1 MQFKSDLP
9 RAALLRC
16 WVLLL
21 VGYTL
26 SGCDSAPGPA
36 DALERPPVVSSFSYA
51 PKQLNLVDVAP
62 GELEDGTIE
71 VAFTASAAVDTRG
84 GAVSLDRVI
93 FVLRPPTQNAAPV
106 AFERMETA
114 GNDLYEIN
122 QTLTLD
128 AGEVGNYTMS
138 IYAVDANGQLSN
150 QVLGTFQLIN
160 EGSPPVID
168 SLVVPDTIVRPTTGE
183 KEELFIAVVS
193 DPDGLNNIAG
203 VVFWN
208 VARPDITFSL
218 FDDGESSGDETAG
231 DGRYTTTVVIGSG
244 NAAGINRFA
253 FQATDRA
260 GLKSEVVV
268 KEITIQ

>member
-26 SGCDSAPGPA
+26 SGCDTAPGPA
-36 DALERPPVVSSFSYA
+36 DAIERPPVVSSFSYA

-62 GELEDGTIE
+62 GELDDGTID
-71 VAFTASAAVDTRG
+71 VAFTASVAVDTRG

-106 AFERMETA
+106 AFERMDSA

-128 AGEVGNYTMS
+128 AGEVGNYLMS
-138 IYAVDANGQLSN
+138 IYAVDINGQLSN

-203 VVFWN
+203 VAFWN
-208 VARPDITFSL
+208 VTRPDLTFSL

-231 DGRYTTTVVIGSG
+231 DGRYTTTVVIGSS